1 MLKQQLFGKWKEE
14 QQKNKIQIKY
24 RKTFIRFNTKDS
36 CTGNIT
42 HNTEILQTDTWV
54 MSGGDSFGFKRRSTG
69 VKKPMTGDQKTI
81 IMTIISSKSWYRYS
95 ICKKE
100 RKK

>member
-1 MLKQQLFGKWKEE
+1 M
-14 QQKNKIQIKY
+14 I
-24 RKTFIRFNTKDS
+24 
-36 CTGNIT
+36 
-42 HNTEILQTDTWV
+42 
-54 MSGGDSFGFKRRSTG
+54 GGVGFKRRSTG